1 MLCDTH
7 CHLNFDNFDMDR
19 EEVLTRAKAAGVIRI
34 LNPGVDEATSHQAVE
49 YTQDFPEVF
58 AAAGIHPNSAQ
69 SWSDHS
75 LVMLQELA
83 ANEKVVAIG
92 EIGLDYYRNLASKLL
107 QQQIFSYQLA
117 LAAEM
122 DLPVIIHIRDSSEDD
137 RSASQD
143 ALEILGDWHH
153 ELEAAQLDPG

>member
-34 LNPGVDEATSHQAVE
+34 LNPGVDEATSHQAVK

-75 LVMLQELA
+75 LVMLQELT

-117 LAAEM
+117 LAAEV
-122 DLPVIIHIRDSSEDD
+122 DLPVIIHIR
-137 RSASQD
+137 
-143 ALEILGDWHH
+143 
-153 ELEAAQLDPG
+153 ELERGRPFSQPGCAGDIRRLAPRAGAAQLYPG